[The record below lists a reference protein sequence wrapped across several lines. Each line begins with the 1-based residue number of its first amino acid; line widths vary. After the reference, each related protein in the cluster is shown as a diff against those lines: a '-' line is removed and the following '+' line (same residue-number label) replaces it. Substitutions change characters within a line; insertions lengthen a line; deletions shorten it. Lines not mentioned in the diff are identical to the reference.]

1 MQKSKFFTFVGI
13 AILVLALAS
22 VRFFEKNW
30 FYDPFILFF
39 KGEYHHK
46 DLPDFDFVKLSLHY
60 LLRYSINS
68 ILSLAILYFW
78 FKEIKLIKDF
88 LIIYAI
94 AFVVLFLGFSILV
107 LMNEPKLSILFYVRR
122 FLIQPLFLVLF
133 VPALLYQKTLK
144 TKDVTK
150 N

>member
-13 AILVLALAS
+13 SFLVLALAS

-46 DLPDFDFVKLSLHY
+46 DLPDFDFVKLGLHY

-68 ILSLAILYFW
+68 ILSLAIFYLW
-78 FKEIKLIKDF
+78 FKEIKLVKDF

-94 AFVVLFLGFSILV
+94 AFVVLFLGFSLLV
-107 LMNEPKLSILFYVRR
+107 FMNEPNLSILFYVRR

-133 VPALLYQKTLK
+133 MPALLYQKMLK
-144 TKDVTK
+144 SKEVIK

>member
-13 AILVLALAS
+13 SFLVLALAS

-46 DLPDFDFVKLSLHY
+46 DLPDFDFVKLGLHY

-68 ILSLAILYFW
+68 ILSLAILYLW

-94 AFVVLFLGFSILV
+94 AFAVLFLGFSLLV
-107 LMNEPKLSILFYVRR
+107 FMNEPNLSILFYVRR

-133 VPALLYQKTLK
+133 VPALLYKKTLK

>member
-13 AILVLALAS
+13 SFLVLALAS
-22 VRFFEKNW
+22 VRLFEKNW

-39 KGEYHHK
+39 KGEYHYK
-46 DLPDFDFVKLSLHY
+46 DLPDFDFVKLGLHY

-68 ILSLAILYFW
+68 ILSLTILYLW

-94 AFVVLFLGFSILV
+94 AFAVLFLGFSLLV
-107 LMNEPKLSILFYVRR
+107 FMNEPNLSILFYVRR

-133 VPALLYQKTLK
+133 VPALLYQKMLK
-144 TKDVTK
+144 SKDVIK

>member
-1 MQKSKFFTFVGI
+1 MQKSKLFTFVGI
-13 AILVLALAS
+13 SFLVLALAS

-39 KGEYHHK
+39 KGEYYHK
-46 DLPDFDFVKLSLHY
+46 DLPDFDFVKLGLHY

-68 ILSLAILYFW
+68 VLSLTILFLW

-88 LIIYAI
+88 LLIYAI
-94 AFVVLFLGFSILV
+94 AFVVLFMGFTLLV
-107 LMNEPKLSILFYVRR
+107 LMNEPNLSILFYVRR

-133 VPALLYQKTLK
+133 VPALLYQKMLK
-144 TKDVTK
+144 SKEAIK

>member
-13 AILVLALAS
+13 SFLVLALAS

-46 DLPDFDFVKLSLHY
+46 DLPDFDFVKLGLHY
-60 LLRYSINS
+60 LLRYSINC
-68 ILSLAILYFW
+68 ILSLAILYLW

-94 AFVVLFLGFSILV
+94 AFVVLFLGFSLLV
-107 LMNEPKLSILFYVRR
+107 FMNEPNLSILFYVRR

-133 VPALLYQKTLK
+133 MPALLYQKMLK
-144 TKDVTK
+144 SKEVIK

>member
-13 AILVLALAS
+13 SFLVLALAS

-46 DLPDFDFVKLSLHY
+46 DLPDFDFVKLGLHY

-68 ILSLAILYFW
+68 ILSLAILYLW

-94 AFVVLFLGFSILV
+94 AFVVLFLGFSLLV
-107 LMNEPKLSILFYVRR
+107 FMNEPNLSILFYVRR

-133 VPALLYQKTLK
+133 VPALLYQKMLK
-144 TKDVTK
+144 SKEVIK

>member
-13 AILVLALAS
+13 SFLVLALAS

-46 DLPDFDFVKLSLHY
+46 DLPDFDFVKLGLHY

-68 ILSLAILYFW
+68 ILSLAILYLW

-94 AFVVLFLGFSILV
+94 AFAVLFLGFSLLV
-107 LMNEPKLSILFYVRR
+107 FMNEPNLSILFYVRR